1 MAAHAWKKKIVLEKL
16 QSYCILSGFHAG
28 TFVSHMTVCQSMTN
42 QKPWQTGKIR
52 TRNCGSLQPLQI
64 MEKQKKDPL
73 PGNNESLDGPDGI
86 RTHDLCGKSFLTQCE
101 CVIQTRLDDRSN
113 IAIKRG
119 VFLSLGS
126 TRYVTITSI
135 FYTIFDDSY
144 MLSLEEFDAVID
156 KMNLAFEY
164 VVNLGQYVEQLKSY
178 TR

>member
-1 MAAHAWKKKIVLEKL
+1 
-16 QSYCILSGFHAG
+16 
-28 TFVSHMTVCQSMTN
+28 
-42 QKPWQTGKIR
+42 
-52 TRNCGSLQPLQI
+52 

-126 TRYVTITSI
+126 TRYVTITLA
-135 FYTIFDDSY
+135 FYTLLDNSN

-164 VVNLGQYVEQLKSY
+164 VVNLGQYVEAAKILYQINAQLPDYLQLAFEELDSPDDAKSFIVQYRDELKSAITY
-178 TR
+178 YRQRLMII